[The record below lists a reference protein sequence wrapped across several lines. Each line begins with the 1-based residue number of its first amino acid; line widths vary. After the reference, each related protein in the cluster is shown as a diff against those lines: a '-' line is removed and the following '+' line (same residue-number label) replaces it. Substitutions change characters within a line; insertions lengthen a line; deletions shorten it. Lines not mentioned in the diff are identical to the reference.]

1 MLGRALVVLAGQD
14 ASDGHLAAWAGSSDA
29 LYAADSAADRLFRLG
44 FEPVV
49 VGDLDS
55 CDRSLFKPT
64 TRVVEDADPD
74 RTDCDKALSL
84 AKEDGW
90 GAVTVAGVE
99 GDLFDH
105 WAASLSSCL
114 ASGLFVR
121 LALRLGIATL
131 LRGGDSVRVEDA
143 LGRRV
148 SLLPMVRS
156 TGVELRGTLWELD
169 GAVIEPGGRLS
180 VSNQGTGEVEASL
193 RTGAAW
199 LFVSRHEAEGPV
211 W

>member
-1 MLGRALVVLAGQD
+1 MAGRALVVLAGRD
-14 ASDGHLAAWAGSSDA
+14 ASDSHLSSWAGSADTI
-29 LYAADSAADRLFRLG
+29 YAADSAADRLFRLG
-44 FEPVV
+44 FEPIV

-64 TRVVEDADPD
+64 TRVVEDHDPD
-74 RTDCDKALSL
+74 TTDCDKALRV
-84 AKEDGW
+84 AWQDGCK
-90 GAVTVAGVE
+90 AVTVAGVE

-114 ASGLFVR
+114 ASPLAVR

-131 LRGGDSVRVEDA
+131 LRSGDRVRVDDGV
-143 LGRRV
+143 GRRV
-148 SLLPMVRS
+148 SLVPMLRS
-156 TGVELRGTLWELD
+156 TGVDLHGTLWELTD
-169 GAVIEPGGRLS
+169 AVIEPGGLLS
-180 VSNQGTGEVEASL
+180 VSNQGTGPVEASL

-199 LFVSRHEAEGPV
+199 LFVSRLESEGPV